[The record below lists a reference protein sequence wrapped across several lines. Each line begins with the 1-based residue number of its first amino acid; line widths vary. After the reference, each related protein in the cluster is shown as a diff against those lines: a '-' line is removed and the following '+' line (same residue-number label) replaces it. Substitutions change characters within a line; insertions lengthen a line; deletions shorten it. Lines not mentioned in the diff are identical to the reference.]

1 MASINKGQIP
11 VKITGGFRSGAGIL
25 GKIYK
30 GADLIYDA
38 TSGAG
43 PDADAQ
49 AYIDA
54 VIAAGGTLSAG
65 NQTAINDFYVALKA
79 NSLYS
84 EIKYMYPFMG
94 GTAAGNAICG
104 INPTNASYTITWGF
118 NLTNAAA
125 HTAAG
130 IDTRTFSGF
139 GTITELLT
147 NIHSSVNSVAF
158 GAAITAATT
167 GDECFVIGK
176 TADTVSNN
184 RYQFNIPFDANNVYV
199 AVGSANF
206 AIYNNGAVPVGRWI
220 SSRTSSTS
228 IVTYKNSSSVVT
240 NTVANTGV
248 LNNSPQFF
256 SSLSNTASALF
267 IGVCGFVFGG
277 NGLSGAQVSTLDGL
291 ISTFQTAIGR

>member
-1 MASINKGQIP
+1 MSFYTPFALYQA
-11 VKITGGFRSGAGIL
+11 GGVTPGF
-25 GKIYK
+25 
-30 GADLIYDA
+30 D
-38 TSGAG
+38 T
-43 PDADAQ
+43 DAQ

-54 VIAAGGTLSAG
+54 VTTAGGTLSAG
-65 NQTAINDFYVALKA
+65 DQTAINDFYVALKA

-84 EIKYMYPFMG
+84 ELKYMYPFMG
-94 GTAAGNAICG
+94 GVSASHAICG
-104 INPTNASYTITWGF
+104 INPTDADYTITWGF

-130 IDTRTFSGF
+130 IDTRTFRGY

-147 NIHSSVNSVAF
+147 NIHSSVNNVAF
-158 GAAITAATT
+158 GAVITAATT

-176 TADTVSNN
+176 TADIVSNN

-199 AVGSANF
+199 GVGSANF
-206 AIYNNGAVPVGRWI
+206 TVYNNAAVPVGRWI
-220 SSRTSSTS
+220 GSRTSSTS
-228 IVTYKNSSSVVT
+228 IVTYKNGSSVAT

-256 SSLSNTASALF
+256 SSAFNTASALF
-267 IGVCGFVFGG
+267 IGVCGFIFGG
-277 NGLSGAQVSTLDGL
+277 NGLSGAQVSTFDGL